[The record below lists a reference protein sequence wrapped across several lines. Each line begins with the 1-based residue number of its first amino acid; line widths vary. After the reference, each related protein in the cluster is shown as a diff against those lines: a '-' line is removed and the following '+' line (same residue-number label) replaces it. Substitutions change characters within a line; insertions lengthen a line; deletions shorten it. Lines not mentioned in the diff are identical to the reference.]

1 MLLFAKMLKNAKYF
15 VICSIIMTIVA
26 GMSCTKLGGGDV
38 GKTDFLTEEERAW
51 LDEHPEITIAPDPGY
66 APIEFFDEKG
76 NFTGFAAE
84 FLNEIEKILN
94 YKFQIVKINNWGE
107 LLHRIENREIDM
119 CVACVESESRR
130 KFMVFSDPWLEL
142 PNVVVARKNA
152 YNERVSFDELRKTK
166 GTFAITHNYAMS
178 DYIKDHCPNSKIEPV
193 KDVEEALLRVSMGN
207 SDYAVTNLA
216 ASTYIIH
223 KNKIINLAVAASLP
237 KRDVLHIGIRRD
249 YQILKGIM
257 NKALAE
263 IPPSK
268 YKEWWKKWVKFDS
281 GENKF
286 DPAVVLS
293 ILICSMIILVGFVMW
308 NYLLKKK
315 ISDSTKSLHYELA
328 ESKKAEEIVLL
339 CNQQLEKRV
348 AERTMD
354 LRETMVKL
362 REEVEEHKQL
372 EVKLNIARRELEQV
386 VEKEKELNSMKTGFV
401 SMVSHEYKTP
411 LSVIM
416 SSVSI
421 LDVYFQTG
429 DSVGFKRQCRR
440 INESIDGML
449 KMLNDVLFLGKAEN
463 NCIGYEDE
471 KIDITELTQTIISN
485 AKHAAGEKRTVLFNA
500 VVSAPEIMLKRELY
514 THVLQN
520 LLTNALKY
528 SPKESTVEV
537 QLIEGDHMMKLEVID
552 YGIGIPQDEQEDLF
566 KPFHRFSNVGNVSG
580 TGLGMSI
587 IKYCVETMGGEI
599 TVKSVENKGTTMSAT
614 FPIYYPDESLESLF

>member
-1 MLLFAKMLKNAKYF
+1 
-15 VICSIIMTIVA
+15 
-26 GMSCTKLGGGDV
+26 MSCTKLGGGD
-38 GKTDFLTEEERAW
+38 GSKTEILTDEERAW

-119 CVACVESESRR
+119 CVGCVQNEQRR
-130 KFMVFSDPWLEL
+130 TFMVFTEPWLEI
-142 PNVVVARKNA
+142 PNVVVARKTA
-152 YNERVSFDELRKTK
+152 YNERVSFDDLRETR
-166 GTFAITHNYAMS
+166 GTFSITNNYAMN
-178 DYIKDHCPNSKIEPV
+178 DYIKEQCPNSKIESV

-207 SDYAVTNLA
+207 SDYAITNLA
-216 ASTYIIH
+216 ASTYIIQ
-223 KNKIINLAVAASLP
+223 KNRITNLSVAASLHR
-237 KRDVLHIGIRRD
+237 RDILHVGIRRD

-268 YKEWWKKWVKFDS
+268 YKEWWSKWVKFNTD
-281 GENKF
+281 ENKF
-286 DPAVVLS
+286 DPSAVALVLI
-293 ILICSMIILVGFVMW
+293 ILICCMIMLVGFVMW
-308 NYLLKKK
+308 NYLLKKR
-315 ISDSTKSLHYELA
+315 IADSTKSLHYELA
-328 ESKKAEEIVLL
+328 ERRKAEENVLL
-339 CNQQLEKRV
+339 LNQQLEKRV
-348 AERTMD
+348 GERTMD

-372 EVKLNIARRELEQV
+372 EMKLNIARRELEQLV
-386 VEKEKELNSMKTGFV
+386 DKEKELNLMKTSFV

-429 DSVGFKRQCRR
+429 DSVGFKRQCGR

-463 NCIGYEDE
+463 NSIDTEDE
-471 KIDITELTQTIISN
+471 KIDISELTETIISN
-485 AKHAAGEKRTVLFNA
+485 AKHAAGENRTVLFNA
-500 VVSAPEIMLKRELY
+500 MISAPEIMLKRELY

-520 LLTNALKY
+520 LMTNALKY
-528 SPKESTVEV
+528 SPEESTVEV

-552 YGIGIPQDEQEDLF
+552 HGIGIPKDEQDDLF
-566 KPFHRFSNVGNVSG
+566 KPFHRFSNVGKVSG

-587 IKYCVETMGGEI
+587 VKYCMDSLGGKI
-599 TVKSVENKGTTMSAT
+599 TVKSVENKGTTMTAT
-614 FPIYYPDESLESLF
+614 FPIQYPDESIESLF